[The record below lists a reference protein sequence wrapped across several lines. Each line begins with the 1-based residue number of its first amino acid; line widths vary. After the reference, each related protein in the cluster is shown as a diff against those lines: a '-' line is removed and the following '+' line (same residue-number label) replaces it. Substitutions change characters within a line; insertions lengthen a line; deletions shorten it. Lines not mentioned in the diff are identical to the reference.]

1 MTEFQYDMRSLIY
14 ERTIDNSQRGTRQED
29 IPEKFNYSDRAA
41 MNTALKMI
49 RACT

>member
-1 MTEFQYDMRSLIY
+1 MTELQYDMRSPIY
-14 ERTIDNSQRGTRQED
+14 ERTIGSSQRAIRQED

-49 RACT
+49 RART